1 MFLLELWPSCLVKS
15 SRSPRFILTCFAK
28 YSSLSNRT
36 KVLYP
41 VPHHN
46 FISPRGGTHS
56 TRPPWLVC
64 APDQNY
70 HAAQV
75 TSSSSFVIVCSAER
89 ERHGNIRHGID
100 SHEKQING
108 PEGPP
113 EGTFSRKPKIFSS
126 FTQRDEEA
134 DRNIPSIYPLFV
146 DQDQRLTLLRFSFA
160 SGTQVAPEGRTPGG
174 GVPPYKRLMG
184 MCRWM
189 GSHFHDWIDHNA
201 VAFSIELLE
210 WGCTF
215 SDFLG

>member
-64 APDQNY
+64 APDQNC

-75 TSSSSFVIVCSAER
+75 TSSSSFVIVCSAGR
-89 ERHGNIRHGID
+89 ERHGSIRHGIITRN
-100 SHEKQING
+100 KLMV
-108 PEGPP
+108 
-113 EGTFSRKPKIFSS
+113 
-126 FTQRDEEA
+126 QRDLQ
-134 DRNIPSIYPLFV
+134 RVLF
-146 DQDQRLTLLRFSFA
+146 QENPRFSLPLRN
-160 SGTQVAPEGRTPGG
+160 GMR
-174 GVPPYKRLMG
+174 RL
-184 MCRWM
+184 
-189 GSHFHDWIDHNA
+189 
-201 VAFSIELLE
+201 IEIFLLYIL
-210 WGCTF
+210 CSLTKI
-215 SDFLG
+215 SV